1 MRRALSRKI
10 AALPLVLIGVAFIV
24 FGAIRLLPGDPAR
37 MMAGPQADQE
47 SVDRMRERLGLDA
60 PFLAQFGEFL
70 VHAVRGDF
78 GTSIRSKRP
87 VTRDI
92 ADRLP
97 YTLALAGCAYLLA
110 IFVGTLAGVGAAI
123 GQGRWPD
130 HLVMAATIAF
140 TSMAGFWVALM
151 GMEIFSVTLRWLPLL
166 GAGSVSHYVMPTI
179 VLALQ
184 PLALIARMTRSS
196 MLDVIGQ
203 DFVRTARAVGLSEWV
218 VVFRHALRNALIP
231 VVTIVALN
239 FGGLV
244 AGAVVTETVFDWP
257 GIGRMLVDAVRYRD
271 YPVIQGVVLLAVA
284 GVVVINTAADVLI
297 AAIDPRIR
305 FD

>member
-1 MRRALSRKI
+1 MRRYLSRKI
-10 AALPLVLIGVAFIV
+10 AALPLVLIGVSFIV

-60 PFLAQFGEFL
+60 PFAAQFGDFL
-70 VHAVRGDF
+70 VHAARGDF

-97 YTLALAGCAYLLA
+97 YTLALAGCAYVLA
-110 IFVGTLAGVGAAI
+110 ILLGTLAGVGAAI

-130 HLVMAATIAF
+130 HLVTAATIAF

-166 GAGSVSHYVMPTI
+166 GAGSVAHYVMPTI

-184 PLALIARMTRSS
+184 PQALIARMTRSS

-271 YPVIQGVVLLAVA
+271 YPVIQGVVLLSVA

>member
-1 MRRALSRKI
+1 
-10 AALPLVLIGVAFIV
+10 
-24 FGAIRLLPGDPAR
+24 
-37 MMAGPQADQE
+37 
-47 SVDRMRERLGLDA
+47 
-60 PFLAQFGEFL
+60 
-70 VHAVRGDF
+70 
-78 GTSIRSKRP
+78 
-87 VTRDI
+87 
-92 ADRLP
+92 
-97 YTLALAGCAYLLA
+97 
-110 IFVGTLAGVGAAI
+110 
-123 GQGRWPD
+123 
-130 HLVMAATIAF
+130 
-140 TSMAGFWVALM
+140 
-151 GMEIFSVTLRWLPLL
+151 
-166 GAGSVSHYVMPTI
+166 MPTI

>member
-1 MRRALSRKI
+1 MRRYLSRKI
-10 AALPLVLIGVAFIV
+10 AALPLVLIGVSFIV

-60 PFLAQFGEFL
+60 PFAAQFGDFL
-70 VHAVRGDF
+70 VHAARGDF

-97 YTLALAGCAYLLA
+97 YTLALAGCAYVLA
-110 IFVGTLAGVGAAI
+110 ILLGTLAGVGAAI

-166 GAGSVSHYVMPTI
+166 GAGSVAHYVMPTI

-271 YPVIQGVVLLAVA
+271 YPVIQGVVLLSVA